1 MEITDRLENLKTK
14 SLSLR
19 HSEVVD
25 SFSKAVRKWGR
36 LTPRQESF
44 LGSIEAQYDEE
55 AIAERQ
61 EKLRRVQEDEE
72 YRKDVEIVCRY
83 YIMSGYYRN
92 TAREW
97 LAFILDPASCVDT
110 PNIESLENMMG
121 NKYAQN
127 IVENTKAP
135 AKFAV
140 GELVQMRSNPSWENV
155 KSENGGNA
163 YARDVLGYDAFMVIE
178 VDSRPVSRP
187 LTYHK
192 TQGGTRWYKLL
203 PLGSTSTFEVCERE
217 LKRPTKKL
225 LGKK

>member
-1 MEITDRLENLKTK
+1 M
-14 SLSLR
+14 
-19 HSEVVD
+19 
-25 SFSKAVRKWGR
+25 
-36 LTPRQESF
+36 
-44 LGSIEAQYDEE
+44 GSIEVQYDEK
-55 AIAERQ
+55 AIVERQ

-97 LAFILDPASCVDT
+97 LSFVLDPASCVGT
-110 PNIESLENMMG
+110 PNIESLEKMMG

-217 LKRPTKKL
+217 LKRPTKKVV
-225 LGKK
+225 GKK